1 MYAQNIY
8 HHAAYSAPTLSG
20 MAYNVS
26 ASVRENSLPA
36 LDTSA
41 GAAGQNARLIY
52 FASDLML
59 ETPIR
64 VV

>member
-1 MYAQNIY
+1 LSIRTDAQNIY

-36 LDTSA
+36 LDTLA
-41 GAAGQNARLIY
+41 GTAGQK
-52 FASDLML
+52 
-59 ETPIR
+59 R
-64 VV
+64 V